1 MRQGCTEED
10 MSAVLLGVYVNHEAA
25 QRVRTDLVMDG
36 FPTDRV
42 ELTDCLELGRAG
54 VEPAATL
61 HEKFVQYFRTLFCS
75 DGERHYAEV
84 LADRIERGAATVTVH
99 PRGAVETSRATEI
112 LRSGD
117 LTELAEHDL
126 GNQAFEH
133 AAAHHEG
140 PWIRY
145 LWIENKSDTDCI
157 YCRLFARHAH

>member
-1 MRQGCTEED
+1 MLQGCAEED
-10 MSAVLLGVYVNHEAA
+10 MSAVLLGVYANHEAA
-25 QRVRTDLVMDG
+25 ERVRTDLVMDG

-54 VEPAATL
+54 IEPAATL
-61 HEKFVQYFRTLFCS
+61 HEKFVQYFRTLFCFE
-75 DGERHYAEV
+75 GERHYAEI

-112 LRSGD
+112 LRDRD

-126 GNQAFEH
+126 ANQAFEH
-133 AAAHHEG
+133 AAAHHDG

-145 LWIENKSDTDCI
+145 LWVENNSDTDCI